1 MYKPIWFRIVI
12 LLSLLL
18 TVSCASH
25 TPQAATPVTDEEQI
39 AATEQ
44 ARRTLDTLLG
54 AIIAP
59 KETYDFLGVKVRF
72 SRQDGTVDDNWVEPV
87 DYYDGIFTIRMM
99 DGLTYN
105 TNLHADHTLDVPLKR
120 VLDWMIV
127 EKDGNLIGG
136 YTIRLEYKHMS
147 TDEQQEF
154 LKVTGYKIQ

>member
-1 MYKPIWFRIVI
+1 MYKPIWLRIVI
-12 LLSLLL
+12 LFSLLFG
-18 TVSCASH
+18 VSCGSPA
-25 TPQAATPVTDEEQI
+25 PKAATPITDEEQT

-59 KETYDFLGVKVRF
+59 KATYDFLGVKVRF
-72 SRQDGTVDDNWVEPV
+72 SRQDGTTDDNWVEPV

-105 TNLHADHTLDVPLKR
+105 TNLHVDHTLDVPLRR
-120 VLDWMIV
+120 VMDWMIV

-136 YTIRLEYKHMS
+136 YTIRLEYQHMS
-147 TDEQQEF
+147 TAEQEEF
-154 LKVTGYKIQ
+154 LKVTGYKIK

>member
-1 MYKPIWFRIVI
+1 MYQPISLRIGI
-12 LLSLLL
+12 LFCLLFG
-18 TVSCASH
+18 VSCGSP
-25 TPQAATPVTDEEQI
+25 TQKAATPVTDEEKI

-59 KETYDFLGVKVRF
+59 KDTYDFLGVKVRF
-72 SRQDGTVDDNWVEPV
+72 SRRDGTIDDNWVEPV

-105 TNLHADHTLDVPLKR
+105 TNLHIDHTLDVPLRR
-120 VLDWMIV
+120 VMDWMIV

-136 YTIRLEYKHMS
+136 YTIRLEYEHMS
-147 TDEQQEF
+147 TAEQQEF
-154 LKVTGYKIQ
+154 LKVTGYKIK